1 MEIEETAMKM
11 GVVQD
16 QKEAKKIFYRQFLSD
31 VVLRLSRDS

>member
-16 QKEAKKIFYRQFLSD
+16 QKEAQKIVVRHLFL
-31 VVLRLSRDS
+31 LRPTV